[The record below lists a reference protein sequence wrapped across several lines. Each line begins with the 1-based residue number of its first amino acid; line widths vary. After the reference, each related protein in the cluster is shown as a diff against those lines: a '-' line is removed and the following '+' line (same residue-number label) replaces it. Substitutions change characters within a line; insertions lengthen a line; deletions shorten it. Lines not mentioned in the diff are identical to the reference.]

1 MPMNTPSIERH
12 DQAREAGRP
21 SYAPRFLGIPLWN
34 GTAEALLNEADRLG
48 GLLTVPS
55 APSLA
60 DMSRDPFLRKAY
72 VRSDWAVM
80 DGGYVA
86 LVLRLVFR
94 RHWPRIS
101 GLQLL
106 EKLLGA
112 NGHARVLD
120 FENRRVLWVMP
131 SSDEEKRVKV
141 LLDKLGLPTERQE
154 FYQAPFYRTD
164 ADYDDEALADKVARF
179 APDWVVLGIGGGKQE
194 KLGYRLR
201 EKLRDGNTPTM
212 PVILCT
218 GGAIAFLSGG
228 QVKIPSWAD
237 RMYLGWLLRIIDDP
251 KTFGKRYW
259 NAGWQFPQLLWTE
272 RGHLFDEQLALVVAP
287 TNDSLEI
294 LGKSEAGVANHCSTG
309 R

>member
-1 MPMNTPSIERH
+1 METRYTTTRS
-12 DQAREAGRP
+12 
-21 SYAPRFLGIPLWN
+21 RFLGIPFW
-34 GTAEALLNEADRLG
+34 EANSAKLLLEADLQG

-60 DMSRDPFLRKAY
+60 EMGRDPFLRQTY
-72 VRSDWAVM
+72 VESDWAVM

-86 LVLRLVFR
+86 LVLRVFFG

-112 NGHARVLD
+112 NGHARVIP
-120 FENRRVLWVMP
+120 FEKRRVLWVMP
-131 SSDEEKRVKV
+131 SPEEEIRVRKM
-141 LLDKLGLPTERQE
+141 LAGFGLPEAHQH
-154 FYQAPFYRTD
+154 FYQAPHYRTPED
-164 ADYDDEALADKVARF
+164 FDDEALLAQVTRC

-194 KLGYRLR
+194 KLGYQLR
-201 EKLRDGNTPTM
+201 ESLRRESLPM

-228 QVKIPSWAD
+228 QARIPSWAD

-251 KTFGKRYW
+251 RTFARRYW
-259 NAGWQFPQLLWTE
+259 NAGWQFPRLLWEE
-272 RGHLFDEQLALVVAP
+272 RGHLFSTEEKPIPALRRTRPELQIGAKSME
-287 TNDSLEI
+287 NSLKHP
-294 LGKSEAGVANHCSTG
+294 L
-309 R
+309 

>member
-1 MPMNTPSIERH
+1 MISQQIPDHTERI
-12 DQAREAGRP
+12 RESGLRHH
-21 SYAPRFLGIPLWN
+21 APRFLGVPFWN
-34 GTAEALLNEADRLG
+34 GSTEALLTEADSHG

-60 DMSRDPFLRKAY
+60 DMSRDSFLRKAY
-72 VRSDWAVM
+72 AESDWAVM

-112 NGHARVLD
+112 NGHDRVLP

-131 SSDEEKRVKV
+131 SQDEEDRVKA
-141 LLDKLGLPTERQE
+141 LLMSLGLPAERQN
-154 FYQAPFYRTD
+154 FYQAPFYRKD
-164 ADYDDEALADKVARF
+164 ADYDDEVLAAEVVRF

-194 KLGYRLR
+194 KLGYQLR
-201 EKLRDGNTPTM
+201 KKLQSDDTSVM

-228 QVKIPSWAD
+228 QAKIPTWAD
-237 RMYLGWLLRIIDDP
+237 RMYLGWLLRILDDP
-251 KTFGKRYW
+251 KNFAKRYW
-259 NAGWQFPQLLWTE
+259 NAGWQFPQLLWKE
-272 RGHLFDEQLALVVAP
+272 RDRLFQESEEAPAASGISASLDRFRGDETSLA
-287 TNDSLEI
+287 NS
-294 LGKSEAGVANHCSTG
+294 
-309 R
+309 

>member
-1 MPMNTPSIERH
+1 MDKHHATP
-12 DQAREAGRP
+12 P
-21 SYAPRFLGIPLWN
+21 TRFLGIPFWEAN
-34 GTAEALLNEADRLG
+34 AEKLLEEADLQG

-60 DMSRDPFLRKAY
+60 EMGRDPFLRQTY
-72 VRSDWAVM
+72 VDSDWAVM

-86 LVLRLVFR
+86 LVLRVFFG

-112 NGHARVLD
+112 NGHPRAIP
-120 FENRRVLWVMP
+120 FEERRVLWVMP
-131 SSDEEKRVKV
+131 SPEEEVRVRKM
-141 LLDKLGLPTERQE
+141 LTGFGLPEAHQH
-154 FYQAPFYRTD
+154 FYQAPVYRTR
-164 ADYDDEALADKVARF
+164 ADFDDTDLLAKVARC

-194 KLGYRLR
+194 KLGHQLR
-201 EKLRDGNTPTM
+201 EALRREPRTM

-228 QVKIPSWAD
+228 QARIPSWAD

-251 KTFGKRYW
+251 RTFLRRYW
-259 NAGWQFPQLLWTE
+259 NAGWQFPRLLWEE
-272 RGHLFDEQLALVVAP
+272 RGRLFSAVEGPVPAGSIPLAVGRERPDVRLPA
-287 TNDSLEI
+287 
-294 LGKSEAGVANHCSTG
+294 KSRKAV
-309 R
+309 